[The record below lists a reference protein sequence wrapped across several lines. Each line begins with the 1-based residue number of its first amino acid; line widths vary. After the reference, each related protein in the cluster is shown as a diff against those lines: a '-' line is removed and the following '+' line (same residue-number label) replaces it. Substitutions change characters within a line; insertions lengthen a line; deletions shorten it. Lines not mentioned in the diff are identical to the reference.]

1 MQSVVVFRL
10 DIFVLMVGKFLH
22 PIFDRNAI
30 FIFRVQYDQEF
41 VIHCS
46 LDQLQTIMSGFIF
59 VEMRANLRQYPDF
72 NPIQTGC
79 HDLRHLQ
86 YLISSLALARF
97 VKK

>member
-59 VEMRANLRQYPDF
+59 VEMRANLRQNPDF

-79 HDLRHLQ
+79 HDLRHL
-86 YLISSLALARF
+86 
-97 VKK
+97 